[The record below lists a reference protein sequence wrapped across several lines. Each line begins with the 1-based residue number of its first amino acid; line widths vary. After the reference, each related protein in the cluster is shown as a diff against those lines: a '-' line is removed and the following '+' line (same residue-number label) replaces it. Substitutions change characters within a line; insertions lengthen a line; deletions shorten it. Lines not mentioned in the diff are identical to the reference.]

1 MLTAL
6 QLQYRAIQ
14 ATNKSVIDDSTYWL
28 IQGGYT
34 EEDKKTLGVA
44 GWKLLCNIFSQQ
56 WRLYKIKNPIP
67 EEQKPLWEQDFMKTF
82 VRVEPVP
89 DDVTELFPKIIQY
102 MDNLKTLAYKNLVN
116 VNFQQYDITSFLN
129 KAPHG
134 KRAKASYATPMK
146 AFERYFKKLGMEMK
160 GVTLHN
166 LICNVLKNTSDEFDF
181 QEAHQDYFPKVIS
194 IKVPNYT
201 KLQDVHHTFQS
212 SMVKH
217 YCFPLMLCTVAVVQ
231 ELI

>member
-129 KAPHG
+129 KAPQG
-134 KRAKASYATPMK
+134 KQGKASYATPMK
-146 AFERYFKKLGMEMK
+146 AFEHYFKNLGMEEK
-160 GVTLHN
+160 R
-166 LICNVLKNTSDEFDF
+166 CYTS
-181 QEAHQDYFPKVIS
+181 
-194 IKVPNYT
+194 
-201 KLQDVHHTFQS
+201 
-212 SMVKH
+212 
-217 YCFPLMLCTVAVVQ
+217 
-231 ELI
+231 

>member
-1 MLTAL
+1 MLKAL
-6 QLQYRAIQ
+6 QLWYRAIQ
-14 ATNKSVIDDSTYWL
+14 ATDKSVIDDSTYWL

-44 GWKLLCNIFSQQ
+44 GWKLLCNNFSQQ
-56 WRLYKIKNPIP
+56 WRLYKRKKPIP
-67 EEQKPLWEQDFMKTF
+67 EQQKPLWEHIMKTF

-129 KAPHG
+129 KAPQG

-146 AFERYFKKLGMEMK
+146 AFEHYFKKIGDGEER
-160 GVTLHN
+160 
-166 LICNVLKNTSDEFDF
+166 CYTS
-181 QEAHQDYFPKVIS
+181 
-194 IKVPNYT
+194 
-201 KLQDVHHTFQS
+201 
-212 SMVKH
+212 
-217 YCFPLMLCTVAVVQ
+217 
-231 ELI
+231 